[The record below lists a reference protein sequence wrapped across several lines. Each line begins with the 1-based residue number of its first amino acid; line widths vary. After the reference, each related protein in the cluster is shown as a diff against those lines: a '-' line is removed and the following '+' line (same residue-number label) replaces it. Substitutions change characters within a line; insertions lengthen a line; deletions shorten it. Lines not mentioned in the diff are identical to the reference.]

1 MTKKMDSR
9 YLEEEMIE
17 SYRDYL
23 IEDEKS
29 KNTIEKYVRDI
40 GTFYRYLQD
49 DRNVTKMRVI
59 QYKAYLENQYVISSV
74 NSMLVAVNS
83 FFLIW
88 DGMKCG

>member
-29 KNTIEKYVRDI
+29 KNTIESMSGISGHFIV
-40 GTFYRYLQD
+40 TFRM
-49 DRNVTKMRVI
+49 T
-59 QYKAYLENQYVISSV
+59 ET
-74 NSMLVAVNS
+74 
-83 FFLIW
+83 
-88 DGMKCG
+88 